1 MEQNV
6 WSARAHFRKE
16 RYPYGMT
23 IGEAGL
29 ALRSRRISS
38 VELTRECLRQIEE
51 LNPVLNA
58 FITVTADAAIE
69 HAEGL
74 DRELAKGLDRGP
86 LHGIPIAHKDLMWT
100 RGVRTTSGSKIFADF
115 VPHRDAPVV
124 TALAEAGGVMVGKA
138 GLHELAYGITSDNP
152 HFGTIR
158 NPRNP
163 EHSPGG
169 SSGGSAV
176 AVATGMAFLATGTD
190 TGGSI
195 RVPAS
200 FCGVTGLKPTYGLI
214 DRRGVQPL
222 GLSLDHVGPLARTV
236 SDTRISLDA
245 MDKSARRQPAPGSLR
260 EIRVGLPENFYFDVI
275 DPEVK
280 EAVHKAAR
288 RAEEL
293 GAQVS
298 PVRVPDIEALNA
310 VGLTILLSE
319 AAAVHQ
325 AHRARREDFGTDV
338 LALLDQGALVP
349 AMDYVNAQQVRKRF
363 RREFHKLFEQIDC
376 LFTPTTPIVA
386 PRIGQTEIALDGAK
400 YNTRMLTTRFVRGFN
415 VLGFPALA
423 MPCGATGEGL
433 PIGLQLVA
441 RPFEENL
448 LLALGEA
455 LEREICTSSD
465 GV

>member
-1 MEQNV
+1 
-6 WSARAHFRKE
+6 
-16 RYPYGMT
+16 MT
-23 IGEAGL
+23 IAEAGQ
-29 ALRSRRISS
+29 ALRSRRMSS
-38 VELTRECLRQIEE
+38 VELTRECLRQIEK
-51 LNPVLNA
+51 LNPVFNA
-58 FITVTADAAIE
+58 FITVTAGAALE
-69 HAEGL
+69 RAEEL
-74 DRELAKGLDRGP
+74 DRELADGTDRGP

-115 VPHRDAPVV
+115 VPDRDAAVV
-124 TALAEAGGVMVGKA
+124 KALARAGAVMVGKT

-169 SSGGSAV
+169 SSGGSAA
-176 AVATGMAFLATGTD
+176 AVAMGMAFMATGTD

-200 FCGVTGLKPTYGLI
+200 YSGVVGLKPTYGLI
-214 DRRGVQPL
+214 DRTGVQPL

-236 SDTRISLDA
+236 DDARLSLDA
-245 MDKSARRQPAPGSLR
+245 MDHSARRKPAAGSLR
-260 EIRVGLPENFYFDVI
+260 EIRVGLAENFYFDTVA
-275 DPEVK
+275 PEVK
-280 EAVHKAAR
+280 AAVHAGAR

-293 GAQVS
+293 GARVS

-310 VGLTILLSE
+310 VGLVSLLAE

-325 AHRARREDFGTDV
+325 AHRARRADFGADV

-349 AMDYVNAQQVRKRF
+349 AMDYVNAQRLRKRLL
-363 RREFHKLFEQIDC
+363 REFHALFRTIDC
-376 LFTPTTPIVA
+376 LLTPATPIVA
-386 PRIGQTEIALDGAK
+386 PRIGQTGIELGGAK
-400 YNTRMLTTRFVRGFN
+400 YDTRMLTTRFARGFN

-423 MPCGATGEGL
+423 MPCGETGEGL

-448 LLALGEA
+448 LLALGAA
-455 LEREICTSSD
+455 LER
-465 GV
+465 VV